1 MRKFLFIGLG
11 GSGGKTLRYLRSDLE
26 RWLAQIGWTGDFP
39 SGWQFLQIDTPSEQD
54 GKEITEVGMLP
65 TESYVGLVGRD
76 ISFENVSTQLTSGA
90 KGSEGWEDLA
100 SWRVNPTFLK
110 VPITMG
116 AGQYR
121 AVGRSIGLAYADQ
134 ILQAIR
140 RSEKR
145 LMQADASAQLDAI
158 ANLAGMSKSVNP
170 IPVAVVVSSLAG
182 GSGAGLLMDTCDLLR
197 QVGGE
202 WGDHS
207 FGILY
212 TADVFSQI
220 GTGGGGVQPNTLAAL
235 SEVLNGHW
243 FSPTA
248 AQPTGKVNPLLAAAG
263 AAIPVSRSGPAYPF
277 LVGASN
283 TKGVAFGD
291 QQSVYRMMGR
301 ALRSWTIDQTVQD
314 SLIAYTITNW
324 NNEAKSNV
332 VQADVL
338 LQHHEPVFEAYG
350 FSEVNLGTELFGQ
363 YASERLARLS
373 AKWLH
378 DAHNIRAR
386 RIDPNEARQPDEII
400 EEFADQLLPGFLDTA
415 GLNEKGPDRNQ
426 VIDAIKPSDYD
437 TKYLTS
443 CDGLFDQVIAGV
455 PQKGMNRDEWLM
467 QIQGFL
473 DQFADAFIR
482 EVENDIRTE
491 AGRWAGEQP
500 DRTISALTTLIADAG
515 LTVAGRVLEKVI
527 KESNETVSE
536 LISEA
541 ADQFERNAG
550 TAAAA
555 GEIAAKLNIS
565 GKVPPSNIAIREA
578 VEAGFAA
585 AGYYK
590 VEARRR
596 RQGADLLREFTKNFL
611 QPLRRSVHAAAVD
624 LKVKGYDG
632 EGLAPPVVLQW
643 ADEAVPNRLEPPK
656 NERLVIPT
664 ETFRPQF
671 ETLIQMGLDDAG
683 LDEALNHA
691 RGEIINGFFLE
702 ELTAAKRDERRAVR
716 KNQRWV
722 IDPNLINGGSGT
734 PTAASFTLAYAPADL
749 LERSLAWLRRPG
761 TSFQRLLDS
770 DLRSYLSDDGTV
782 DPVVLNDRRTSF
794 RNALTSALDTA
805 EPLVEIDQALKS
817 LLHPQ
822 SNAKPNARPGGIPL
836 KDHPLEGDVR
846 EILAGALGGGAGEI
860 DGILTTET
868 RVTSIPISS
877 TLGAAHDPLIFESI
891 SSPII
896 SSWAAVA
903 GTPAAMN
910 FWLNRRARPI
920 SEFVPASQ
928 QLIRSM
934 VRGWFTGVML
944 GRIDRQ
950 SLRIAKSDGEVVSFP
965 SILLTKVDHEGR
977 DLLPAVLESLGLAY
991 IQVAQLHTT
1000 SPLDAYSELRDLGAE
1015 ASGGKNFREYDGY
1028 EVLNES
1034 LRQWIRDGSFGDKT
1048 LVTPVL
1054 DRDGLGPSSSADE
1067 RASVASK
1074 FVDTILGQY
1083 RKEYESYAASIKKN
1097 PNNLGPDHALW
1108 TGMFGH
1114 IEGALIQLRDAFDGT
1129 KSISTGEM

>member
-26 RWLAQIGWTGDFP
+26 RWLAQIGWTGGFP
-39 SGWQFLQIDTPSEQD
+39 SGWQLLQIDTPSEQD
-54 GKEITEVGMLP
+54 GKEITEVDMLP
-65 TESYVGLVGRD
+65 TDSYVGLVGNG
-76 ISFENVSTQLTSGA
+76 ISFENVSTQLTAGA
-90 KGSEGWEDLA
+90 KGSEGWQDLA

-140 RSEKR
+140 RAEKR
-145 LMQADASAQLDAI
+145 LMQADASAELDAV
-158 ANLAGMSKSVNP
+158 AELAGVSRSVNP

-220 GTGGGGVQPNTLAAL
+220 SSGGGGVQPNTLAAL

-243 FSPTA
+243 LSPTA
-248 AQPTGKVNPLLAAAG
+248 EQPTGRINPLLSAAG

-283 TKGVAFGD
+283 TKGVSFGD

-350 FSEVNLGTELFGQ
+350 FSEVNLGTELFEQ
-363 YASERLARLS
+363 YASERLARL
-373 AKWLH
+373 AAQWLH
-378 DAHNIRAR
+378 DAHNLRAR
-386 RIDPNEARQPDEII
+386 KIDPNEARQPDEII
-400 EEFADQLLPGFLDTA
+400 EEFADQLLPGFLDAA

-426 VIDAIKPSDYD
+426 VIDAIRPSDFD
-437 TKYLTS
+437 AKYLTT
-443 CDGLFDQVIAGV
+443 CDQLFDQVVAGV

-482 EVENDIRTE
+482 EVENDIRSE
-491 AGRWAGEQP
+491 AGRWAEEQP
-500 DRTISALTTLIADAG
+500 DRTIAALTGLIADAG
-515 LTVAGRVLEKVI
+515 LTVAGKVLEKAI

-536 LISEA
+536 LVSEA
-541 ADQFERNAG
+541 ADDFERHAG
-550 TAAAA
+550 GAAAA
-555 GEIAAKLNIS
+555 GQIAAKLNIS
-565 GKVPPSNIAIREA
+565 GRVPPSNLAIREA

-585 AGYYK
+585 AGFYI

-624 LKVKGYDG
+624 LKIKGYDG
-632 EGLAPPVVLQW
+632 EGLAPAVVLQW

-656 NERLVIPT
+656 NERLVMPT
-664 ETFRPQF
+664 ASFRTQF

-683 LDEALNHA
+683 LDEALA
-691 RGEIINGFFLE
+691 RAREEIINGFFLE
-702 ELTAAKRDERRAVR
+702 DLSATKRDERRAVR

-722 IDPNLINGGSGT
+722 IDPNLINGGTGT
-734 PTAASFTLAYAPADL
+734 PTAASFTLAYAPSDL

-761 TSFQRLLDS
+761 TAFQRLLDS
-770 DLRSYLSDDGTV
+770 DLRSYLTDDGTV
-782 DPVVLNDRRTSF
+782 DPVALNERRTSF
-794 RNALTSALDTA
+794 RNALTAALDSA

-822 SNAKPNARPGGIPL
+822 SDAKPNARPGGIPL
-836 KDHPLEGDVR
+836 KDHPLEADVR
-846 EILAGALGGGAGEI
+846 EILAGALGGGEV

-896 SSWAAVA
+896 SSWASVA

-910 FWLNRRARPI
+910 FWLNRRARPV
-920 SEFVPASQ
+920 SEFIPASQ

-950 SLRIAKSDGEVVSFP
+950 ELRIAKADGEVVSFP
-965 SILLTKVDHEGR
+965 STLLTQVDRQGR
-977 DLLPAVLESLGLAY
+977 DLLPSVLESLGLAY
-991 IQVAQLHTT
+991 IQVAQLHST
-1000 SPLDAYSELRDLGAE
+1000 SPLDAYSELRDLGSE

-1034 LRQWIRDGSFGDKT
+1034 LREWVRTGSFGVTT
-1048 LVTPVL
+1048 LVKPVL
-1054 DRDGLGPSSSADE
+1054 DRDGLGPSSSPDD
-1067 RASVASK
+1067 RATVASK
-1074 FVDTILGQY
+1074 FLDSILDQY
-1083 RKEYESYAASIKKN
+1083 RKEYESYAASIRKN
-1097 PNNLGPDHALW
+1097 ANNLGPDHALW

-1114 IEGALIQLRDAFDGT
+1114 IERALVQLRDAFDGT
-1129 KSISTGEM
+1129 KSISAGEM